1 MNPTPMTE
9 LKIDM
14 DVYKA
19 IEAARESFDE
29 SQNDILRKMLLS
41 GVGAVPSPVNAQQA
55 GATIVRAERTTGD
68 YGFLLK
74 GQSFS
79 FTSLKSAYRNCL
91 LEFAAQDPAFLSNL
105 SKEET
110 SARRIVAT
118 DPKELYKKTPH
129 LADEFAEVLTE
140 GWWYDTNLSQQQ
152 VESRLQTACKVAD
165 LKFGVDLTLI
175 FP

>member
-1 MNPTPMTE
+1 MNTTPMTQ

-19 IEAARESFDE
+19 IEAARESFNE
-29 SQNDILRKMLLS
+29 SQNDILRRMLLRGTGAIIPPANMQQQ
-41 GVGAVPSPVNAQQA
+41 GVTVA
-55 GATIVRAERTTGD
+55 RAERTTGD
-68 YGFLLK
+68 YGFLLN

-79 FTSLKSAYRNCL
+79 FTSLKSAYRSCL
-91 LEFAAQDPAFLSNL
+91 LELAAQDPAFLPNL

-152 VESRLQTACKVAD
+152 VESCLQTACKVAD
-165 LKFGVDLTLI
+165 LKFGADLTLI